1 MNEAL
6 TLLGSGMLTIFV
18 ILSLVVLMG
27 NLLIRL
33 VNRWTPESLQTE
45 KAGGPASGIEAETI
59 AAIVAAVERTTQG
72 KGRVV
77 AIEPSSSSL
86 NS

>member
-6 TLLGSGMLTIFV
+6 TLLGSGMITIFV

-27 NLLIRL
+27 NGLIRL
-33 VNRWTPESLQTE
+33 VNRFSSQPVNKEPDTTDHSIQ
-45 KAGGPASGIEAETI
+45 SETL
-59 AAIVAAVERTTQG
+59 AAIVAAVDLTTQG

-77 AIEPSSSSL
+77 SVEKT
-86 NS
+86 

>member
-6 TLLGSGMLTIFV
+6 TLLGSGMITIFV

-27 NLLIRL
+27 NGLIRL
-33 VNRWTPESLQTE
+33 VNRFGNQLVSPNPNTTDHSIQ
-45 KAGGPASGIEAETI
+45 SETL
-59 AAIVAAVERTTQG
+59 AAIVAAVDLTTQG

-77 AIEPSSSSL
+77 SVDK
-86 NS
+86 N

>member
-33 VNRWTPESLQTE
+33 VNRWAVEPQTE
-45 KAGGPASGIEAETI
+45 SAGNPVRGIEAETV
-59 AAIVAAVERTTQG
+59 AAIVAAVELTTQG

-77 AIEPSSSSL
+77 AIEPTSSSS
-86 NS
+86 

>member
-6 TLLGSGMLTIFV
+6 TLLGSGMITIFV

-27 NLLIRL
+27 NALIRL
-33 VNRWTPESLQTE
+33 VNRFATSAVIDESEIANHSIQ
-45 KAGGPASGIEAETI
+45 SETI
-59 AAIVAAVERTTQG
+59 AAIVAAVDLTTQG

-77 AIEPSSSSL
+77 SVKK
-86 NS
+86 N

>member
-6 TLLGSGMLTIFV
+6 TLLGSGMITIFV

-27 NLLIRL
+27 NGLIRL
-33 VNRWTPESLQTE
+33 VNRYATSPVILESESNDHSIQ
-45 KAGGPASGIEAETI
+45 SETI
-59 AAIVAAVERTTQG
+59 AAIVAAVDLTTQG

-77 AIEPSSSSL
+77 SVKK
-86 NS
+86 N

>member
-6 TLLGSGMLTIFV
+6 TLLGSGMITIFV

-27 NLLIRL
+27 NGLIRL
-33 VNRWTPESLQTE
+33 VNRFGNQPITTNQD
-45 KAGGPASGIEAETI
+45 ASDHSIQSETL
-59 AAIVAAVERTTQG
+59 AAIVAAVDLTTQG

-77 AIEPSSSSL
+77 SIEKT
-86 NS
+86 

>member
-6 TLLGSGMLTIFV
+6 TLLGSGMITIFV

-27 NLLIRL
+27 NALIRL
-33 VNRWTPESLQTE
+33 VNRFTTSAVIDKSEITNHSMQ
-45 KAGGPASGIEAETI
+45 SETI
-59 AAIVAAVERTTQG
+59 AAIVAAVDLTTQG

-77 AIEPSSSSL
+77 SVTK
-86 NS
+86 N